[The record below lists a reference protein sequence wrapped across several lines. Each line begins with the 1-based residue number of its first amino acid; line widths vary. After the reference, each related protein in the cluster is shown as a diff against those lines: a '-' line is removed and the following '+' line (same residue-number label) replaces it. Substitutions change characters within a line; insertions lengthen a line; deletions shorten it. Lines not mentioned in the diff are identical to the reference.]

1 MHRYNFFRKV
11 EFMVEA
17 INGYN
22 VYTVPQRG
30 KAKRHLANA
39 TMATVGLGTTAG
51 LAYGGLKAMA
61 DVERFPKLGK
71 TLRKIFEPLGEK
83 IFKGKIGEIFKRYET
98 RPGRKLEVILEHA
111 KHNKGAAALVAT
123 AVAAGIGILATTLYN
138 AGRID
143 AQKTVVVANED

>member
-11 EFMVEA
+11 EFMLEA

-61 DVERFPKLGK
+61 DPERFKIGK
-71 TLRKIFEPLGEK
+71 SLRKVFENLGEK
-83 IFKGKIGEIFKRYET
+83 IFKGKLGEIFKRYET
-98 RPGRKLEVILEHA
+98 RPGRKLEVILENA
-111 KHNKGAAALVAT
+111 KRNKGAAALVAT
-123 AVAAGIGILATTLYN
+123 AVAAGIGIIATTLYN

-143 AQKTVVVANED
+143 AKQTVVVANEE

>member
-11 EFMVEA
+11 EFMLEA

-39 TMATVGLGTTAG
+39 TVATVGLGTTAG

-61 DVERFPKLGK
+61 DPERFKIGK
-71 TLRKIFEPLGEK
+71 SLRKVFENLGEK
-83 IFKGKIGEIFKRYET
+83 IFKGKLGEIFKRYET
-98 RPGRKLEVILEHA
+98 RPGRKLEVILENA
-111 KHNKGAAALVAT
+111 KRNKGAAALVAT
-123 AVAAGIGILATTLYN
+123 AVAAGIGIIATTLYN

-143 AQKTVVVANED
+143 AKQTVVVANEE

>member
-1 MHRYNFFRKV
+1 
-11 EFMVEA
+11 MVEA

-30 KAKRHLANA
+30 KGKKHLANA

-61 DVERFPKLGK
+61 NPEKFKIGK
-71 TLRKIFEPLGEK
+71 TLRTIFENLGEK
-83 IFKGKIGEIFKRYET
+83 VFKGKVGDIFKKVAAK
-98 RPGRKLEVILEHA
+98 PGKKSDVIAEAA
-111 KHNKGAAALVAT
+111 KSLKGKAALVGT
-123 AVAAGIGILATTLYN
+123 AIIAGLGILATTLYN

-143 AQKTVVVANED
+143 AKQTVVISEE

>member
-1 MHRYNFFRKV
+1 MRRYNFFRKV
-11 EFMVEA
+11 EFMLEA

-51 LAYGGLKAMA
+51 LAYCGLKAMG
-61 DVERFPKLGK
+61 DPERFKIGK
-71 TLRKIFEPLGEK
+71 SLRKIFENLGEK
-83 IFKGKIGEIFKRYET
+83 IFKGKIGEIFKRYEM
-98 RPGRKLEVILEHA
+98 RPGRKIEDVMKYA
-111 KHNKGAAALVAT
+111 KANKGVAALVLT
-123 AVAAGIGILATTLYN
+123 AAAAGIGIIATTLYN

-143 AQKTVVVANED
+143 AKQTVVVANEE

>member
-1 MHRYNFFRKV
+1 
-11 EFMVEA
+11 MVEA

-61 DVERFPKLGK
+61 DPERFKIGK
-71 TLRKIFEPLGEK
+71 SLRKVFENLGEK
-83 IFKGKIGEIFKRYET
+83 IFKGKLGEIFKRYET
-98 RPGRKLEVILEHA
+98 RPGRKLEVILENA
-111 KHNKGAAALVAT
+111 KRNKGAAALVAT
-123 AVAAGIGILATTLYN
+123 AVAAGIGIIATTLYN

-143 AQKTVVVANED
+143 AKQTVVVANEE